1 MTAADRG
8 TPVDTPEKETLH
20 AHLAKRFATFI
31 LILSLDGAFAQG
43 DHGGHSAQDADFSQ
57 REQEVMPFDLG
68 ATLHTFEKSEQ
79 GGFERVTVK
88 EAGDDRNIALIR
100 EHLRKEADLFAR
112 GDFSD
117 PAYLHGTDMAGLST
131 LEDAAAAG
139 RLSVIYANLPDGAEL
154 TFRAY
159 DETVLAALHA
169 WFDAQ
174 VNDHGDHATEGD

>member
-1 MTAADRG
+1 MS
-8 TPVDTPEKETLH
+8 
-20 AHLAKRFATFI
+20 HLAKRLAASI
-31 LILSLDGAFAQG
+31 LVLTLGGAI
-43 DHGGHSAQDADFSQ
+43 AQDDPSSHTPQDPGFSQ
-57 REQEVMPFDLG
+57 REQEVMPFDLD
-68 ATLHTFEKSEQ
+68 ATLHAFEKSEQ

-88 EAGDDRNIALIR
+88 DVEDERNIALIR

-117 PAYLHGTDMAGLST
+117 PAYLHGEDMAGLST
-131 LEDAAAAG
+131 LEAAASAG
-139 RLSVIYANLPDGAEL
+139 RLTVSYTDMPDGGEL
-154 TFRAY
+154 TFGAG